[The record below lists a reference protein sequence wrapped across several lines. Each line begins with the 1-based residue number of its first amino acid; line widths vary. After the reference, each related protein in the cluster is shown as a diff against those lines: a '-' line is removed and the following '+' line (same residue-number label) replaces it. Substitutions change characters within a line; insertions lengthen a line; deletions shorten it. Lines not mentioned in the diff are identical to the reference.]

1 MSKLS
6 RYVAE
11 NNCYHVT
18 TKTKGNAP
26 LFRDA
31 ANADIVVRALQ
42 FLRIDRAYL
51 LGYVLMPDHLHV
63 VLIPRGDQTI
73 SRLMRTIKGYVSRV
87 INSERGAT
95 GSLWQPS
102 FHDRVMR
109 NERHLLETLEYM
121 HRNPVTAGI
130 ASSPEEYRFSSACPQ
145 AETDIEEYL
154 LG

>member
-109 NERHLLETLEYM
+109 NERHLLETLDYI
-121 HRNPVTAGI
+121 HRNPLVAGLVM
-130 ASSPEEYRFSSACPQ
+130 SPEEYRHSPAHLEAQ
-145 AETDIEEYL
+145 TDLEL
-154 LG
+154 FL